1 MPIGFRFP
9 EVTAETLAGTQKTL
23 PDAAQG
29 APALIVVAFVREAQ
43 EMIDSWVTPIREE
56 FQGTDAIAVYEL
68 PVIAS
73 AIWRPM
79 HRIIDGGMR
88 SGIPVRDHDYVM
100 TVYHNA
106 SGLTDE
112 LEIDDRSLAYVY
124 LIDSHGT
131 IRWQGSGF
139 AETQTL
145 YRLREMIHTC
155 LREGESG
162 EENKEQKEEPSVPH
176 P

>member
-1 MPIGFRFP
+1 MVIGFRFP
-9 EVTAETLAGTQKTL
+9 EITAETLAETQKTL
-23 PDAAQG
+23 PDAALG
-29 APALIVVAFVREAQ
+29 APALIVVAFIREAQ
-43 EMIDSWVTPIREE
+43 EQIDSWVTPIRKE
-56 FQGTDAIAVYEL
+56 FQGEDAIRIYEL

-79 HRIIDGGMR
+79 RRIIDGGMR
-88 SGIPVRDHDYVM
+88 SGIPVRDHDSVM
-100 TVYHNA
+100 TIYHSA
-106 SGLTDE
+106 SGLTGP

-139 AETQTL
+139 AEVHTL
-145 YRLREMIHTC
+145 YRLREMIRTC
-155 LREGESG
+155 LREGTGGDAAAERDG
-162 EENKEQKEEPSVPH
+162 EPSVPL

>member
-1 MPIGFRFP
+1 MAIGFRFP
-9 EVTAETLAGTQKTL
+9 EITAETLAGTQKTL

-43 EMIDSWVTPIREE
+43 EMIDSWVTPIRDE
-56 FQGTDAIAVYEL
+56 FQGTDAIAIYEL

-79 HRIIDGGMR
+79 RRIIDGGMR

-100 TVYHNA
+100 TVYHSA
-106 SGLTDE
+106 SELTGA
-112 LEIDDRSLAYVY
+112 LEIEDHSLAYLY

-139 AETQTL
+139 AEEQTL

-155 LREGESG
+155 LREGKTG
-162 EENKEQKEEPSVPH
+162 EETAEQTEEPTVPL